1 MSKAIYT
8 PRVGNSGAILKGFI
22 ERIENLNEE
31 KRTISVDIRDIFA
44 EAKGSGFEPK
54 IMRIVMKRR
63 AMDRAAVQEQD
74 ALVTTYAHAIGEPAP
89 DDDDEE
95 TTSSSD

>member
-31 KRTISVDIRDIFA
+31 KRAISVDIRDIFA
-44 EAKGSGFEPK
+44 EAEGSGFEPQ

-89 DDDDEE
+89 DDEE
-95 TTSSSD
+95 EATSSSD

>member
-1 MSKAIYT
+1 MSKAMYT

-31 KRTISVDIRDIFA
+31 KRALSVDIRDIFA
-44 EAKGSGFEPK
+44 EAKASGFEPK
-54 IMRIVMKRR
+54 IMRIVIRRR

-74 ALVTTYAHAIGEPAP
+74 ALVTTYAHALGEPAP
-89 DDDDEE
+89 DDEE
-95 TTSSSD
+95 DTTSSSD

>member
-54 IMRIVMKRR
+54 IMRIIMKRR
-63 AMDRAAVQEQD
+63 AMDYAAMQEQD
-74 ALVTTYAHAIGEPAP
+74 ALVTTYAHALGLPAP
-89 DDDDEE
+89 DDDEE

>member
-1 MSKAIYT
+1 MSKAMYT

-31 KRTISVDIRDIFA
+31 KRAISVDIRDIFA

-54 IMRIVMKRR
+54 IMRIVIRRR
-63 AMDRAAVQEQD
+63 AMDRRTVQEQD
-74 ALVTTYAHAIGEPAP
+74 ALVTTYTHAIGEPAP
-89 DDDDEE
+89 DDEEE

>member
-31 KRTISVDIRDIFA
+31 KRAISVDIRDIFA

-54 IMRIVMKRR
+54 IMRIIMKRR
-63 AMDRAAVQEQD
+63 AMDYAAMQEQD

-89 DDDDEE
+89 DDDEE